1 MAKGYANGLR
11 SGKQG
16 STVFFKITNSSDKIK
31 QGEREYA
38 TVVANPQTTSQAAQR
53 LKLTPAVNFYRALKN
68 EVLNH
73 AFQGVK
79 YGGRSYAKFS
89 KIVLAKTF
97 NNLFPFVPRGT
108 TAFIPG
114 EYPLSR
120 GSLTSLNVIKVN
132 TTDTLSWLDVPQNTF
147 YDDLAVQYEEWVEQ
161 SLALTP
167 ILKLGDQLTIV
178 AVRLNSET
186 GVFTPVVR
194 RLILDA
200 SKYNAGATAEEVL
213 ESLGLFM
220 SDNIIV
226 IGQTNDVGTQR
237 GYNDIVAAGII
248 ISRPSISQTSGA
260 LSWLRSNTDLY
271 CETSLFPAYFTQ
283 EAYDIAIASYQGGA
297 VDANSAWYL
306 NQGTTR
312 GSGNGEPVPSPFAVT
327 VHNNPDVDPFNLSQ
341 ITDATAGEAGSLGYC
356 TPQGGT
362 TPLPVLERTNTQ
374 SGHVIKGQVFNPSTK
389 LWEDGTMVAS
399 GVIANLQGS
408 YLTRAQAQQLTDTFG
423 YIVS

>member
-97 NNLFPFVPRGT
+97 NNVFPFVPRGT

-120 GSLTSLNVIKVN
+120 GSLSSLNIVRIQSSSL
-132 TTDTLSWLDVPQNTF
+132 LSWIILSQISFTDEIEIS
-147 YDDLAVQYEEWVEQ
+147 YEEWVEDCLQ
-161 SLALTP
+161 RTP
-167 ILKLGDQLTIV
+167 ILKMGDQLTIV
-178 AVRLNSET
+178 AVRLNNET

-200 SKYNAGATAEEVL
+200 SKYNAGATAEEVMT
-213 ESLGLFM
+213 SLGLFM
-220 SDNIIV
+220 IDESIIIGGTNAVSD
-226 IGQTNDVGTQR
+226 R
-237 GYNDIVAAGII
+237 EGYNDIVAAGVIV
-248 ISRPSISQTSGA
+248 SRPSVSQTSGA

-283 EAYDIAIASYQGGA
+283 EAYDIAIASYQGTA
-297 VDANSAWYL
+297 VDANSTWYL

-312 GSGNGEPVPSPFAVT
+312 GAGDGEPIPSPFAVT
-327 VHNNPDVDPFNLSQ
+327 IHNNPDVDPFNLSQ
-341 ITDATAGEAGSLGYC
+341 ITGASAGEAGSLGYC
-356 TPQGGT
+356 TQLHGR
-362 TPLPVLERTNTQ
+362 TPLPVLEMTT
-374 SGHVIKGQVFNPSTK
+374 SGGVTTIQGQVFNTSTK
-389 LWEDGTMVAS
+389 QWVNGTMVAS
-399 GVIANLQGS
+399 GANANITGS
-408 YLTRAQAQQLTDTFG
+408 YLTKAQAQELTNTYG

>member
-97 NNLFPFVPRGT
+97 NNVFPFVPRGT

-120 GSLTSLNVIKVN
+120 GSLPSISIREIENSNLPSVIKLEREIF
-132 TTDTLSWLDVPQNTF
+132 TDDTLIS
-147 YDDLAVQYEEWVEQ
+147 YEEWIEDI
-161 SLALTP
+161 LTLNP
-167 ILKLGDQLTIV
+167 LWKKGDQLTIV
-178 AVRLNSET
+178 AVRLDQST
-186 GVFTPVVR
+186 GIFTPIVR
-194 RLILDA
+194 RIILDSDKYDA
-200 SKYNAGATAEEVL
+200 SFTASQVL
-213 ESLGLFM
+213 QSLGILL
-220 SDNIIV
+220 SEDYIELGIPGYV
-226 IGQTNDVGTQR
+226 NDSSLYR
-237 GYNDIVAAGII
+237 DIVAAAII
-248 ISRPSISQTSGA
+248 VSRPSISQTSGT

-271 CETSLFPAYFTQ
+271 CETSLFPGYFTQ
-283 EAYDIAIASYQGGA
+283 EAYDIAIASYQDAA
-297 VDANSAWYL
+297 VDVNSAWYL

-312 GSGNGEPVPSPFAVT
+312 GAGDGEPVPSPFAVT
-327 VHNNPDVDPFNLSQ
+327 VNNNPDVDPFNLPQ
-341 ITDATAGEAGSLGYC
+341 ITGASAGEAGSLGYC
-356 TPQGGT
+356 TQLHGT
-362 TPLPVLERTNTQ
+362 TPLPVLEKIT
-374 SGHVIKGQVFNPSTK
+374 SGGITTIKGQVFNTSTK
-389 LWEDGTMVAS
+389 QWVDGTMVAS
-399 GVIANLQGS
+399 GANANITGS
-408 YLTRAQAQQLTDTFG
+408 YLRKAQAQELTNTYG
-423 YIVS
+423 YIIR